1 MTTDPAPQGRLRLL
15 PLYEAEGARF
25 TDPDSGQRWYNTPS
39 GPVAGVTSI
48 LSGSKDTRGLDLW
61 RESVGEARADE
72 IRDFAAWRGKRLH
85 SNVENFLNTREEP
98 PFHFVDDAYWK
109 SIRPFL
115 SLVTSPPLLQE
126 GMLWHPDGYAGTCD
140 AIAYL
145 QDRPFPRL
153 PSWLAWD
160 RPTLLDWKTADKQP
174 DARKLYDYTLQV
186 AAYVTAANH
195 VYAKHALL
203 IEQAAIACAVRG
215 QTASIT
221 WLDAKALKQLYRHF
235 LARKMRYTHAR
246 PSKRRN

>member
-1 MTTDPAPQGRLRLL
+1 MTTDPAPPAPRLRAL
-15 PLYEAEGARF
+15 PVYEAEGARF
-25 TDPDSGQRWYNTPS
+25 TDPDTGERWYKSPD

-48 LSGSKDTRGLDLW
+48 LSGSKDTRSLDLW

-72 IRDFAAWRGKRLH
+72 IRDFAAWRGTRLH
-85 SNVENFLNTREEP
+85 NNVEHFLISGREP

-115 SLVTSPPLLQE
+115 SLVDTTLLQE

-145 QDRPFPRL
+145 RDRPFPGL
-153 PSWLAWD
+153 PSWLSWD
-160 RPTLLDWKTADKQP
+160 RPLLLDWKTADKLP
-174 DARKLYDYTLQV
+174 DKRKLYDYTLQV

-195 VYAKHALL
+195 VYAKQGLL
-203 IEQAAIACAVRG
+203 LEQAAIAVAVRG
-215 QTASIT
+215 RPAHIE

-235 LARKMRYTHAR
+235 LARLQRHTHAR
-246 PSKRRN
+246 RGRRRN